1 MDMEELLAIVGRLYI
16 DLIQSQKTIIDLQKH
31 LTNKDKEIVELQHSI
46 TAKSLE
52 Q

>member
-31 LTNKDKEIVELQHSI
+31 LSAKDKDIAELQQSI
-46 TAKSLE
+46 TSGN
-52 Q
+52 